1 MAFLTRK
8 EYGELKGWS
17 KQHISK
23 LIQNDRLVLNE
34 AGLVD
39 VDASEQFLAMTRDP
53 SKVGV
58 SARHAQ
64 DKQASAPAFAR
75 VHPPANASLPSIP
88 DYQRSRARREHAQA
102 EQIEAQV
109 RKENGSL
116 VEASVVDTRVRT
128 LDIVMDAILA
138 GHKWAVDRS
147 ITKTYVKDVTDG
159 LDAFMRDLKNQGAVI
174 NFEVFADPVLNTA
187 SQLEQ
192 GKVYWN
198 IRFTDVPPAENPI
211 FRVEVT
217 NQWLTEVLETAV

>member
-34 AGLVD
+34 AGRVD

-53 SKVGV
+53 SKAGV

-64 DKQASAPAFAR
+64 DKQGSAPATAPATAP
-75 VHPPANASLPSIP
+75 VHPPTNASLPSIP

-116 VEASVVDTRVRT
+116 VEASIVDKAAFEAGRMLRDLLLGLPPQIASELVAMTDPWDIEKHLTASIRRT
-128 LDIVMDAILA
+128 LEDAERMSLSDLSRA
-138 GHKWAVDRS
+138 L
-147 ITKTYVKDVTDG
+147 TK
-159 LDAFMRDLKNQGAVI
+159 
-174 NFEVFADPVLNTA
+174 
-187 SQLEQ
+187 S
-192 GKVYWN
+192 
-198 IRFTDVPPAENPI
+198 
-211 FRVEVT
+211 
-217 NQWLTEVLETAV
+217 

>member
-53 SKVGV
+53 SKGGV

-64 DKQASAPAFAR
+64 VKQTNAPSIAPAN
-75 VHPPANASLPSIP
+75 PSLPSIP

-109 RKENGSL
+109 RKENGTL
-116 VEASVVDTRVRT
+116 VEASVVDKAAFEAGRMLRDLLLGLPPQIASELVAMTDPWDIEQHLTASIRRT
-128 LDIVMDAILA
+128 LEDAE
-138 GHKWAVDRS
+138 RMS
-147 ITKTYVKDVTDG
+147 ISDLSRALTK
-159 LDAFMRDLKNQGAVI
+159 
-174 NFEVFADPVLNTA
+174 
-187 SQLEQ
+187 S
-192 GKVYWN
+192 
-198 IRFTDVPPAENPI
+198 
-211 FRVEVT
+211 
-217 NQWLTEVLETAV
+217 

>member
-64 DKQASAPAFAR
+64 DKQVSAPTIAP
-75 VHPPANASLPSIP
+75 VHPAANASLPSIP

-116 VEASVVDTRVRT
+116 VEASVVDKAAFEAGRMLRDLLLGLPPQIASELVAMTDPWEIEKHLTTSIRRT
-128 LDIVMDAILA
+128 LEDAE
-138 GHKWAVDRS
+138 RMS
-147 ITKTYVKDVTDG
+147 ISDLSRALTK
-159 LDAFMRDLKNQGAVI
+159 
-174 NFEVFADPVLNTA
+174 
-187 SQLEQ
+187 S
-192 GKVYWN
+192 
-198 IRFTDVPPAENPI
+198 
-211 FRVEVT
+211 
-217 NQWLTEVLETAV
+217 